1 MLIDKVNQQIKDL
14 NSIRNHNS
22 IVENASKQKS
32 IDEKFR
38 NLVFDTKKYLEII
51 KYCNAEF

>member
-38 NLVFDTKKYLEII
+38 NLVFDTKKYLSLIHI
-51 KYCNAEF
+51 